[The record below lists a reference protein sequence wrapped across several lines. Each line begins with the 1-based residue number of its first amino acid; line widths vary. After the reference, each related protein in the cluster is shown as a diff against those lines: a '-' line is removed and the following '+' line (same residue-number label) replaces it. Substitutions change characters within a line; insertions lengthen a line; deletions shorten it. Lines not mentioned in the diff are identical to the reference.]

1 MDFRDYEK
9 LKVGSEVVIISTGE
23 VGRVSAIYRND
34 GKVQV
39 VANRHGLG
47 RVTQVFH
54 YIELARI

>member
-34 GKVQV
+34 GKVQI

>member
-39 VANRHGLG
+39 VANRHGLDI
-47 RVTQVFH
+47 VTQVFH

>member
-9 LKVGSEVVIISTGE
+9 LKVDSKVVIISTGE

-34 GKVQV
+34 GKVQI

>member
-54 YIELARI
+54 NIELARI